1 VTFGRG
7 LELLARTRRAGTARL
22 QRRVGAGPWRTVKTV
37 YTGARV
43 GVQPR
48 GRTLYRL
55 SAAGVTGPVVAVDVA
70 PRLSVVPVTATLLAG
85 TVAPR
90 SKGSVVISRRVA
102 GSWRVVARPRVDA
115 RGVFRAPVRLHPG
128 GYRIT
133 VAADARFAAASA
145 SVQVT
150 HRLLASLHD

>member
-1 VTFGRG
+1 
-7 LELLARTRRAGTARL
+7 
-22 QRRVGAGPWRTVKTV
+22 
-37 YTGARV
+37 
-43 GVQPR
+43 VQPQ

-90 SKGSVVISRRVA
+90 SSGTVVVSRRVP
-102 GSWRVVARPRVDA
+102 GGWQVVARPQVDG

-133 VAADARFAAASA
+133 VAPDARFAAASA
-145 SVQVT
+145 SVHVT
-150 HRLLASLHD
+150 HRLLASLHR